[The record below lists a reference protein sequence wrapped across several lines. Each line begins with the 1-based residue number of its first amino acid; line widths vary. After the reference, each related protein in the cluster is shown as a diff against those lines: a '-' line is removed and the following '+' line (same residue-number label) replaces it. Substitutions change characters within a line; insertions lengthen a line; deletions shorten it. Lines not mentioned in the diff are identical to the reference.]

1 MSVETNSQPALE
13 RMVRSLKDP
22 RADIYMLLVK
32 ARRPISRKKLV
43 ELTGKTSWTV
53 DRALRFLYKA
63 GLVDKVQGR
72 QETFYFP
79 VP

>member
-1 MSVETNSQPALE
+1 MSSATENLTLE
-13 RMVRSLKDP
+13 RMVKSLKDP
-22 RADIYMLLVK
+22 RANLYTLLVK
-32 ARRPISRKKLV
+32 ARRPVSRKRLI
-43 ELTGKTSWTV
+43 ELTGEESWTV

-63 GLVDKVQGR
+63 GLVDKIQGR